1 MVVLLFVTIDF
12 LSTVLA
18 SMVVVV
24 YFLVRPEM
32 KNYYITSGNE
42 KENNVSL
49 VLKTLRPEE
58 RSIVGVFDG
67 HGGKVHHER
76 NRPITVEDAPDRRGI
91 VRAGHRKCREIWK
104 YEPGLTRKM
113 VPRRDAQP
121 TTDIGFHV

>member
-18 SMVVVV
+18 SMVGVV
-24 YFLVRPEM
+24 YFLVRPEI
-32 KNYYITSGNE
+32 KNYITSGKG

-76 NRPITVEDAPDRRGI
+76 NRPITVEDAPDRRSI
-91 VRAGHRKCREIWK
+91 V
-104 YEPGLTRKM
+104 
-113 VPRRDAQP
+113 
-121 TTDIGFHV
+121 